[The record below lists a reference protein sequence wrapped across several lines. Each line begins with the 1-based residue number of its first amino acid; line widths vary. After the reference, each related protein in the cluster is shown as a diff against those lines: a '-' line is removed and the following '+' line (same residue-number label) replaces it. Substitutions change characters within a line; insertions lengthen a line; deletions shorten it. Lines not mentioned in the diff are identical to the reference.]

1 MFGPRIPQAR
11 AKKMMPT
18 LERMVSLLYPE
29 DNAEVDFG
37 KPDVLKVLA
46 EAMRR
51 AVQDKSSNP
60 EFAFITRADLGI
72 FSLLHRLGARVKVR
86 EVWKKVDVQQFA
98 GRGCVE
104 DQPRGG

>member
-1 MFGPRIPQAR
+1 MRETLALMFGPGIPHAR
-11 AKKMMPT
+11 AKKMLPT

-29 DNAEVDFG
+29 DNPEVDFG

-86 EVWKKVDVQQFA
+86 GVWTRVDL
-98 GRGCVE
+98 
-104 DQPRGG
+104 